1 MLAANNDPA
10 YYDLAKRVVEGPQK
24 AEGKAGEP
32 SRIKSKQE
40 LELEKQKAEK
50 TQSTELEEEFATKK
64 DFTQRG
70 KDADD
75 TITLA
80 NQFRKFAADPN
91 ASKMSGI
98 LNNDKISSGI
108 AMLIQGGVG
117 TTNFRVGVPEIENV
131 MRNAGLSAADQAK
144 YRTFLMYVAQMQL
157 AQTKYMKGSVSNYEQ
172 QLMGS
177 AGINAQDTPETIR
190 MKADLM
196 TRRAQFDRRVA
207 KEFKNSKM
215 TAGEFLDSDR
225 YAEMRD
231 KYNSD
236 LADLSF
242 GGKMLV
248 EPTKS
253 PAAPATNA
261 NPPSPG
267 YIKDPVTGINRRKVK
282 GE

>member
-64 DFTQRG
+64 DFIQRG

-80 NQFRKFAADPN
+80 NQFRKFSADPN

-108 AMLIQGGVG
+108 ATLIQGGVG
-117 TTNFRVGVPEIENV
+117 AANFRVGVPEIENV

-248 EPTKS
+248 EPTKPS
-253 PAAPATNA
+253 AAPAA
-261 NPPSPG
+261 GGVQPSTG
-267 YIKDPVTGINRRKVK
+267 FIRDPATGVIRKK
-282 GE
+282 KAGE